1 MKVLAGDIGGT
12 KTLLQVADVSG
23 KKVEVIHR
31 TRFSSQDYGN
41 FESLLGEFLEQLPA
55 GVRKDVTNAC
65 FGVAGP
71 VRGDEKEGTRYAT
84 VTNLPWQLNEN
95 ELQTRLSL
103 PHVHLINDL
112 YATACGIEALRE
124 DDLSVLQ
131 SGKPRHCAPRLVV
144 GAGTGLGVAQLFWC
158 NGHYQAFASEGGH
171 IHFAPRDAIQTDLL
185 AYMQGLFDRV
195 SYERLVSGNGLTHIY
210 TFLVQR
216 DHSSAKSDHASV
228 LDSPDPAAEV
238 ARLASEGNTLACQAL
253 DLFITLYGAVAGD
266 LALVCLAYGGVYIS
280 GGIAPKLLREMRE
293 AGFMTAYKDKGRMSP
308 LVEQMPVYI
317 ILNQDV
323 GLLGASLA
331 ASRI

>member
-12 KTLLQVADVSG
+12 KTLLQVAEVHG
-23 KKVEVIHR
+23 NEVEVIHR
-31 TRFSSQDYGN
+31 TRFSSQAYDD

-71 VRGDEKEGTRYAT
+71 IRGDEQEGTRYAS
-84 VTNLPWQLNEN
+84 VTNLPWQLDEN
-95 ELQTRLSL
+95 GLQTRLSL

-131 SGKPRHCAPRLVV
+131 AGKPQRCAPRLVV

-158 NGHYQAFASEGGH
+158 NGRYQAFASEGGH
-171 IHFAPRDAIQTDLL
+171 IHFAPRNALQAELL
-185 AYMQGLFDRV
+185 EYMQGLFDRV

-216 DHSSAKSDHASV
+216 DRSNATSDHASV

-238 ARLASEGNTLACQAL
+238 ARLASEGDTLASQAV

-280 GGIAPKLLREMRE
+280 GGIAPKLLHEMSE
-293 AGFMTAYKDKGRMSP
+293 DGFMTAYKDKGRMSP
-308 LVEQMPVYI
+308 LAEQTPVYI
-317 ILNQDV
+317 VLNQDV
-323 GLLGASLA
+323 GLLGASLV
-331 ASRI
+331 ASQI